1 MNIEK
6 MMYMENVEGDGR
18 GLDCGW
24 ERVKGLVERD
34 NKLNGRGI
42 IDEEELLRRWESYKK
57 LDVDWVGIR
66 NIIYDEEGDYWG
78 DCFILE
84 CIWYRE

>member
-42 IDEEELLRRWESYKK
+42 IDEEELLR
-57 LDVDWVGIR
+57 
-66 NIIYDEEGDYWG
+66 
-78 DCFILE
+78 
-84 CIWYRE
+84 